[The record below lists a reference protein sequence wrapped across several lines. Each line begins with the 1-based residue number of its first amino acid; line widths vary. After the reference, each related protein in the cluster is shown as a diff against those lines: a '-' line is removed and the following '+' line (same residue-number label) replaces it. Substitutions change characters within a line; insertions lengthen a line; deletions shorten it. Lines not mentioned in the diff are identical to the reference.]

1 VAPEKRPRPPE
12 RGLEVK
18 GAIFTDRLDAGRLLA
33 QSYRGPREDVVVL
46 GIARGGIP
54 VGFPIAKDLASPLDV
69 VTARKLPVPW
79 SPETGFGA
87 VAPDGSTVLNEDLL
101 PALRLS
107 PQEIDAIASEVLAE
121 VRRREDVYRGGM
133 PPAPLEDKNVIIAD
147 DGLATGYTMIASI
160 QMARK
165 AGAASITVAVP
176 VSPADTARRIE
187 STVDRLLVIHV
198 AHTYSFAVASFYR
211 DFHDMEDSEVL
222 DLLEQARAWNG

>member
-1 VAPEKRPRPPE
+1 MD
-12 RGLEVK
+12 

-33 QSYRGPREDVVVL
+33 EAYRGPRDGVVVL
-46 GIARGGIP
+46 GIARGGVP
-54 VGFPIAKDLASPLDV
+54 VGFPIAKHLGAPLDV

-87 VAPDGSTVLNEDLL
+87 VAPDGSVVLNEELL

-107 PQEIDAIASEVLAE
+107 RPEIDAIVSDVLAE
-121 VRRREDVYRGGM
+121 VRRREKVYRGDM
-133 PPAPLEDKNVIIAD
+133 PPAPLEDRNVILAD

-160 QMARK
+160 EMARN

-187 STVDRLLVIHV
+187 PMVDKLLLIHV

-222 DLLEQARAWNG
+222 DLLEEARAWSA